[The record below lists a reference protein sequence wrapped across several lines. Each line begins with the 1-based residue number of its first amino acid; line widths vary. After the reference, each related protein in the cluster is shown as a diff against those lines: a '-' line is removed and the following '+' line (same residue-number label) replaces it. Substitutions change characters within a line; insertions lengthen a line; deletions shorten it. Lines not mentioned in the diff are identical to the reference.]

1 MFIEVSSVSAPPLD
15 EGPAG
20 LILTPVN
27 THDLGYRT
35 AYDLYIREEDNW
47 LPLRLGTVKI
57 GSTHQEPGRRALL
70 PGRYSGLDDERRPHL
85 WFSVG
90 QDDTYY
96 ANIARLGDAR
106 RVSILTAMSDMAFSR
121 EAFKEAMEHT
131 VTLVSLLRHISQV
144 TVLVQFRRIAV
155 GGKHLVSYHFSYAPP
170 TDQAGDSATLDFRA
184 DPGSTPPSNVH
195 VLIGRNG
202 VGKTTLLKQIAHAAV
217 HVGSSE
223 TNGTFL
229 LHPSLPG
236 VTKGMPMNV
245 VSVSFSAFDPFS
257 GFVDVSPDLN
267 ISFEYV
273 GLHVSA
279 GNHSER
285 KSYEDLAAEF
295 TNSLAVIHA
304 TGRLQRWAHA
314 VGALM
319 TDPAF
324 ASSSVPALVDY
335 MSSTEP
341 DDFSHEAPHRVF
353 SELSSG
359 HAIVLLT
366 LTRLVEVVVEQT
378 LVLLDE
384 PESHLHP
391 PLLSAFVRTLSQ
403 LLADRNGI
411 AIIATHSPVVLQ
423 EVPRSCVWKLSRWG
437 GLGAERPSIETF
449 GENVG
454 VLTHEVFGLEVQE
467 SGFHATIQEVVAE
480 LDTYEDVLERFDGQL
495 GGEAKGLV
503 RILLADKASG
513 EDS

>member
-1 MFIEVSSVSAPPLD
+1 MFIEVSDVSTAPSD

-20 LILTPVN
+20 LILIPVN
-27 THDLGYRT
+27 THDRGYRT
-35 AYDLYIREEDNW
+35 TYELYIREQDNW

-57 GSTHQEPGRRALL
+57 GSTHQQPGNRALR
-70 PGRYSGLDDERRPHL
+70 PGQYSALDDESRPHQ

-96 ANIARLGDAR
+96 ANIARLGAEQ
-106 RVSILTAMSDMAFSR
+106 RVSILEALSDIAFSR
-121 EAFKEAMEHT
+121 EAFEAAMEHE
-131 VTLVSLLRHISQV
+131 VTHASLLRRVPLTALEI
-144 TVLVQFRRIAV
+144 QFRRIAE
-155 GGKHLVSYHFSYAPP
+155 GGDRLHGYHFAYTTRNERPHGS
-170 TDQAGDSATLDFRA
+170 STLDFKA

-202 VGKTTLLKQIAHAAV
+202 VGKTTLLKRIARAAV
-217 HVGSSE
+217 RAGS
-223 TNGTFL
+223 TKADGTFAL
-229 LHPSLPG
+229 CEPPAG
-236 VTKGMPMNV
+236 VTAGMPRNV
-245 VSVSFSAFDPFS
+245 VSVCFSAFDPFS
-257 GFVDVSPDLN
+257 GFADLIPDPAT
-267 ISFEYV
+267 SFEYV
-273 GLHVSA
+273 GLHIRT

-285 KSYEDLAAEF
+285 MSHEDLAAEF
-295 TNSLAVIHA
+295 TGSLAVIQA
-304 TGRLQRWAHA
+304 TGRTQRWASA
-314 VGALM
+314 VGTLM
-319 TDPAF
+319 TDRAF
-324 ASSSVPALVDY
+324 ATGSVPELVDY
-335 MSSTEP
+335 MSSTDP

-366 LTRLVEVVVEQT
+366 LTRLVELVVEQT

-411 AIIATHSPVVLQ
+411 AIVATHSPVVLQ

-437 GLGAERPSIETF
+437 GLRAERPSMETF

-467 SGFHATIQEVVAE
+467 SGFHALIQQAVAE
-480 LDTYEDVLERFDGQL
+480 LDTYQAVLDRFGGQL
-495 GGEAKGLV
+495 GGEARGLV
-503 RILLADKASG
+503 RILLADKAAG

>member
-1 MFIEVSSVSAPPLD
+1 MFIEVRNVSTAPSD

-27 THDLGYRT
+27 THDHGYRT
-35 AYDLYIREEDNW
+35 TYQLHIREQDNW

-57 GSTHQEPGRRALL
+57 GSTHQQPGNRALR
-70 PGRYSGLDDERRPHL
+70 PGQYSALDDESRPHQ

-96 ANIARLGDAR
+96 ANIARLGTER
-106 RVSILTAMSDMAFSR
+106 RASILRALSDIAFSR
-121 EAFKEAMEHT
+121 EAFTVAMEHA
-131 VTLVSLLRHISQV
+131 VTPVSLLRHISES
-144 TVLVQFRRIAV
+144 TVLIQFRRIAA
-155 GGKHLVSYHFSYAPP
+155 GGDRLLGYHFAYTSP
-170 TDQAGDSATLDFRA
+170 TEQAHGNSTLDFKA
-184 DPGSTPPSNVH
+184 DPGSAPPSNVH

-202 VGKTTLLKQIAHAAV
+202 VGKTTLLRRIARAAV
-217 HVGSSE
+217 PLGSTE
-223 TNGTFL
+223 TDGTFTL
-229 LHPSLPG
+229 YDSPVG
-236 VTKGMPMNV
+236 VPMGMPMNV
-245 VSVSFSAFDPFS
+245 VSVCFSAFDPFS
-257 GFVDVSPDLN
+257 GFADVSPEGTLT
-267 ISFEYV
+267 FEYV
-273 GLHVSA
+273 GLHIRA
-279 GNHSER
+279 GDHSER
-285 KSYEDLAAEF
+285 KSHEDLAAEF
-295 TNSLAVIHA
+295 TGSLAVIHA
-304 TGRLQRWAHA
+304 TGRTQRWASA
-314 VGALM
+314 VDALM

-324 ASSSVPALVDY
+324 AAGSVPELVDY

-341 DDFSHEAPHRVF
+341 DDFSHEVPHRVF

-366 LTRLVEVVVEQT
+366 LTRLVELVVEQT

-411 AIIATHSPVVLQ
+411 AIVATHSPVVLQ

-437 GLGAERPSIETF
+437 GRAERPSLETF

-467 SGFHATIQEVVAE
+467 SGFHALIQQAVAE
-480 LDTYEDVLERFDGQL
+480 LDTYQDVLDRFGGQL

-503 RILLADKASG
+503 RILLADKAAG